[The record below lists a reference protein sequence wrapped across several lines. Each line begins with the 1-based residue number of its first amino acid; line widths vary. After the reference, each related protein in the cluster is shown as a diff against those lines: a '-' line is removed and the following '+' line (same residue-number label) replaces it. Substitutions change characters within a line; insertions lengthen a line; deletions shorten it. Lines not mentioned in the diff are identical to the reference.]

1 MTDRMASNR
10 KRELAQIRKRR
21 KTLFKKVDE
30 FHQLSNAGVYLLI
43 WHNCRFYIYSS
54 NQSSEWPP
62 SPKHIATTYPL
73 PIVFTP
79 LDKQK
84 QV

>member
-1 MTDRMASNR
+1 MANNR

-21 KTLFKKVDE
+21 QTLLKKVDE

-43 WHNCRFYIYSS
+43 RYNCRFYIYSS

-62 SPKHIATTYPL
+62 SPKD
-73 PIVFTP
+73 IVRYVIQSGT
-79 LDKQK
+79 LS
-84 QV
+84 